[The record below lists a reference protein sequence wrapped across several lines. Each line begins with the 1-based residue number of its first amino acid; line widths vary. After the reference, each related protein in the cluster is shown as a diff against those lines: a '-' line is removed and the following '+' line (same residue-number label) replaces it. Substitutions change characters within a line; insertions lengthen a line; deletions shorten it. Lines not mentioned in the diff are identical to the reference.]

1 MEIIEPIFYIAI
13 SQTFFAALL
22 VATIKPL
29 NIANKLMASFLFMVF
44 FDLLFAL
51 IKLKFIVFYSF
62 PFIAFTYGPI
72 LFLYVEFMTKPGL
85 KFDYRNLLHF
95 IPFIVFFAASV
106 IFRSDKA
113 FTNFTGYLLADKF
126 ISVRIAYGLCFF
138 LSISVYS
145 ILTFIRISNHQKRLK
160 DLLSYESNK
169 LTLSWLKII
178 SISFYAMYVVLFIL
192 GGITLFFKFLPFDPY
207 YTVFVF
213 IAIFSFVYGFYA
225 VKQPV
230 LVGVVIKKTTNNENE
245 ADEVGS
251 PIIIPVKEG
260 VQKKDKSLNGRYSK
274 SGLKADKAKK
284 ILDQLILFM
293 EVKKPYLDRDLSIY
307 QLSNLTGIS
316 RHYITEVLNELHG
329 QNFFT
334 FVNEY
339 RVNEVIRRLNDPAN
353 SNFTILA
360 IAYDSGFNSKSTFNT
375 IFKQLTG
382 LTPSLYLAKI
392 KKEN

>member
-1 MEIIEPIFYIAI
+1 M
-13 SQTFFAALL
+13 
-22 VATIKPL
+22 
-29 NIANKLMASFLFMVF
+29 
-44 FDLLFAL
+44 
-51 IKLKFIVFYSF
+51 
-62 PFIAFTYGPI
+62 
-72 LFLYVEFMTKPGL
+72 
-85 KFDYRNLLHF
+85 R
-95 IPFIVFFAASV
+95 
-106 IFRSDKA
+106 
-113 FTNFTGYLLADKF
+113 
-126 ISVRIAYGLCFF
+126 LCFF

-192 GGITLFFKFLPFDPY
+192 GGITLFIKFLPFDPY

-230 LVGVVIKKTTNNENE
+230 LVGVVIKKIANNENE
-245 ADEVGS
+245 AEDLET
-251 PIIIPVKEG
+251 PIIIPGKGSER
-260 VQKKDKSLNGRYSK
+260 KKDKALNGRYSK

-284 ILDQLILFM
+284 ILDQLILYM

-316 RHYITEVLNELHG
+316 RHHITEVLNELHG

-339 RVNEVIRRLNDPAN
+339 RVNEVIRRLNDPVN

-382 LTPSLYLAKI
+382 LTPSLYLAEI